1 MEAYQV
7 LSASAGGMVQPF
19 LTISSLEKQE
29 EPPSLLRLNNRIK
42 QLLSPVDLTELL
54 LEIDV
59 RTGLTHEF
67 AHVSAS
73 GA

>member
-1 MEAYQV
+1 MGYGPAFPDV
-7 LSASAGGMVQPF
+7 N
-19 LTISSLEKQE
+19 SLEKQE